1 MNNIKNYLTTV
12 LVIAVG
18 LCSLVDVQAQQDAQF
33 TQYMYNTMSVNPAY
47 AGSRGHTTI
56 TALGRTQWVGFEGA
70 PDSQTLSYDT
80 PLNVSGLG
88 LGVGLVNDK
97 LGPAEE
103 FYLDANVS
111 YTIET
116 GEDSNLAFGLK
127 LGGRILNIDWS
138 KGKDAWS
145 AEGNGTDPMFAYNV
159 HNKFLP
165 TAGAGVY
172 FYKPKWYIGL
182 SVPNFLKSEHYDIN
196 SKDIQ
201 TAISNIRKKGFKDAA
216 EYLAEERIHFFL
228 IAGYVF
234 DLSDDIKF
242 KPAALL
248 KGVAGA
254 PLVADVSA
262 NFLFYERFR
271 AGLAYRWDDSVSAL
285 LGFQVSRALYAGY
298 SYDLTTSNYKVTNS
312 GTHEIMLRYELLG
325 EIAIKSPRFF

>member
-1 MNNIKNYLTTV
+1 MNNIKIYLSSV
-12 LVIAVG
+12 LVLALV
-18 LCSLVDVQAQQDAQF
+18 LCSMVDVQAQQDPQF

-80 PLNVSGLG
+80 PLDNGLG
-88 LGVGLVNDK
+88 LGLSLVNDK
-97 LGPAEE
+97 LGPSEE
-103 FYLDANVS
+103 LYLDANLS

-116 GEDSNLAFGLK
+116 SEDGNLAFGLK
-127 LGGRILNIDWS
+127 LGGRMLNIDWS

-145 AEGNGTDPMFAYNV
+145 AEGRGIDPMFAYNIK
-159 HNKFLP
+159 NKFLP
-165 TAGAGVY
+165 TLGAGVY
-172 FYKPKWYIGL
+172 FYKPKWYVGL
-182 SVPNFLKSEHYDIN
+182 SVPNFLKSEHYNVN

-201 TAISNIRKKGFKDAA
+201 TAIKNLSRTGFKDAA
-216 EYLAEERIHFFL
+216 EYLAEERLHFFL

-234 DLSDDIKF
+234 DLTEDIKF

-248 KGVAGA
+248 KGVAGS
-254 PLVADVSA
+254 PLIADVSA

-285 LGFQVSRALYAGY
+285 LGFQVSRSLYAGY